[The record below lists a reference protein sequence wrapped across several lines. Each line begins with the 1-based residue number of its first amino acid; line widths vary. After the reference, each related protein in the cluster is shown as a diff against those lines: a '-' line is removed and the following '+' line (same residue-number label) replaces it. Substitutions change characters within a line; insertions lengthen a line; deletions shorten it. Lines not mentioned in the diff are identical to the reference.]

1 VVNYG
6 YNCIRYPEISEIL
19 VLVSAIPALNNVIIV
34 LKEEEMVRGGLLLV
48 LFPIFCLAIDDF
60 IDTFEPVIRRS
71 PENITT
77 IPNDLFGYSLVLHKL
92 VADGN
97 VNDTR

>member
-1 VVNYG
+1 
-6 YNCIRYPEISEIL
+6 
-19 VLVSAIPALNNVIIV
+19 
-34 LKEEEMVRGGLLLV
+34 MVRGILLV
-48 LFPIFCLAIDDF
+48 LFPIFCVANDDI

-92 VADGN
+92 VAGGSVAN
-97 VNDTR
+97 TR